1 MIVFGKWSFLDYSR
15 QVHEQLPLIYNV
27 TKAIFWVLTGCAFSG
42 QLSSVLG
49 PKTLTMDRV
58 FRTLGL
64 AWRAKN
70 DIALLQKKYVQR
82 IEAFAA
88 GNQN

>member
-1 MIVFGKWSFLDYSR
+1 
-15 QVHEQLPLIYNV
+15 
-27 TKAIFWVLTGCAFSG
+27 
-42 QLSSVLG
+42 
-49 PKTLTMDRV
+49 MDRV

-88 GNQN
+88 GNLIKLLAIRNN